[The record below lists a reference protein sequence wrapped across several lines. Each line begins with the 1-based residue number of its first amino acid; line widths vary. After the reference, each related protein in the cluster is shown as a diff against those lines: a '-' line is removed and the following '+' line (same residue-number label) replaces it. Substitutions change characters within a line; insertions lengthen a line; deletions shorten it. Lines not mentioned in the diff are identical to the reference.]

1 MIRRILYFLL
11 VTVVLGGLAGAIAF
25 YAFDFKPKMLA
36 TVILGAPRPPE
47 TISAEPA
54 RTESWQPQIA
64 GIGTV
69 TAFQGI
75 DVTPKV
81 GGVVTEVHFESGQDV
96 KAGELLVKLD
106 TGTEEA
112 DIRSIEAEIANN
124 DTELKRRESLVAK
137 GIVAITELDSLKTKQ
152 RVLQATLDRRRAEI
166 AQKFIYAPWN
176 GRVGLRDIA
185 VGSYLAPGQKIV
197 WLQQIDPVYVDFTVT
212 EADYGRIAVGQKVS
226 VSLNAYPDQSFTGKI
241 VTTDARLSDTNRMVM
256 VRAEIANPEM
266 KLVPGMYANV
276 LVDVGSPQQVVTVP
290 QTAVTYSLYG
300 DNVFV
305 VAAKK
310 VKDKDG
316 KDVDELVAE
325 RRFVK
330 AGPVRDG
337 RVSIV
342 SGIKDGDKVVTAGQN
357 KIDQGSKVV
366 IDNSIALKLQ
376 DTSTIQ

>member
-11 VTVVLGGLAGAIAF
+11 VTVLLGGLAGAIAF

-47 TISAEPA
+47 TISAEAA
-54 RTESWQPQIA
+54 RTDTWQPQIA

-75 DVTPKV
+75 DVTPQV
-81 GGVVTEVHFESGQDV
+81 GGVVTEIHFESGQDV
-96 KAGELLVKLD
+96 KAGDLLVKLD

-124 DTELKRRESLVAK
+124 DTELQRREGLVTK
-137 GIVAITELDSLKTKQ
+137 GIVAITDLDALKTKQ
-152 RVLQATLDRRRAEI
+152 RVLQATLDRRKAEI
-166 AQKFIYAPWN
+166 AQKYIYAPWD

-185 VGSYLAPGQKIV
+185 IGSYLAPGKKVV
-197 WLQQIDPVYVDFTVT
+197 WLQKIDPVYVDFTVT
-212 EADYGRIAVGQKVS
+212 EADYGRIKDGEKVT
-226 VSLNAYPDQSFTGKI
+226 VTLNAYPDQSFTGKI
-241 VTTDARLSDTNRMVM
+241 VTTDARLSDTNRMIT
-256 VRAEIANPEM
+256 VRAEIANPDK

-276 LVDVGSPQQVVTVP
+276 LVDVGEPEKVVTVP

-300 DNVFV
+300 DNIFV
-305 VAAKK
+305 VNATKG
-310 VKDKDG
+310 KDKDG
-316 KDVDELVAE
+316 KDVDELVVE

-357 KIDQGSKVV
+357 KIDQGSKVK
-366 IDNSIALKLQ
+366 IDNSIALRVQ
-376 DTSTIQ
+376 DTTTIQ